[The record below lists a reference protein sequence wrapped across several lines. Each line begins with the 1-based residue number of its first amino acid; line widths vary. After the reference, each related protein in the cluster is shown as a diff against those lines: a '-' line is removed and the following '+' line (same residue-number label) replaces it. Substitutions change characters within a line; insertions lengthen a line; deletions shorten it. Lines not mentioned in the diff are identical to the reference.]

1 MSEINDKLSFN
12 KWYAPLD
19 KPLKD
24 KFKDLIV
31 LSNPKLS
38 ANPTNFFT
46 DDKNVIEVKGESKE
60 QTRWRLV
67 NEWKQK
73 LEVMDTSPVAT
84 KEEERGDI
92 TDITDIPETEVVN
105 DIPTPPKP
113 KDIEVAK
120 DVSAE
125 QEAEDIATTVDNK
138 QEAEPVLS
146 QPCPEVPDVLAKLG
160 TALHA
165 FIASTDSPPED
176 TPSVG
181 DSSKKEITEVIM
193 ANPWIKNNFDQI
205 YEMLDKIEKKQK
217 SLFNAMRD
225 L

>member
-19 KPLKD
+19 KALKD

-46 DDKNVIEVKGESKE
+46 DDKNVLEVKGESKE

-73 LEVMDTSPVAT
+73 LEVMDTSPVVT

-120 DVSAE
+120 NVSAE
-125 QEAEDIATTVDNK
+125 QEAEDIATAVDNK

-146 QPCPEVPDVLAKLG
+146 QPTAYHG
-160 TALHA
+160 TVGPPADLLNALSA
-165 FIASTDSPPED
+165 FVASLDSPPED
-176 TPSVG
+176 KAESA
-181 DSSKKEITEVIM
+181 DLSAVI
-193 ANPWIKNNFDQI
+193 
-205 YEMLDKIEKKQK
+205 ERIEKLEEENAKLKKKQA

>member
-12 KWYAPLD
+12 KWYAPLG

-31 LSNPKLS
+31 LSNPELS

-46 DDKNVIEVKGESKE
+46 NDKLVLEVKGESKE

-67 NEWKQK
+67 NEWRQK

-92 TDITDIPETEVVN
+92 TDITDITDMPETEVVN
-105 DIPTPPKP
+105 DIPTPKP

-120 DVSAE
+120 DISSE
-125 QEAEDIATTVDNK
+125 QEAEDIATAVDNK

-146 QPCPEVPDVLAKLG
+146 QPTAYHG
-160 TALHA
+160 TVGPPADLLNALSA
-165 FIASTDSPPED
+165 FVASLDSPPDD
-176 TPSVG
+176 TPSG
-181 DSSKKEITEVIM
+181 ADKEAILKLGKIVHEQGVT
-193 ANPWIKNNFDQI
+193 
-205 YEMLDKIEKKQK
+205 IEKLEKKVK
-217 SLFNAMRD
+217 SLFNALRD
-225 L
+225 E

>member
-1 MSEINDKLSFN
+1 MINDKLSFN

-105 DIPTPPKP
+105 DIPIPPKP

-125 QEAEDIATTVDNK
+125 QEAEDIATAVDNK
-138 QEAEPVLS
+138 QEEEPVLS
-146 QPCPEVPDVLAKLG
+146 QPAPDAPEVLRQLGNSLSNYIAEGIKSGFFGTPEDRPADLSAVIERIEKLEEENAKL
-160 TALHA
+160 
-165 FIASTDSPPED
+165 
-176 TPSVG
+176 
-181 DSSKKEITEVIM
+181 K
-193 ANPWIKNNFDQI
+193 
-205 YEMLDKIEKKQK
+205 KKQA

>member
-1 MSEINDKLSFN
+1 MSEIINDKLSFN
-12 KWYAPLD
+12 KWYAPLG

-31 LSNPKLS
+31 LSNPELS

-46 DDKNVIEVKGESKE
+46 NDKLVLEVKGESKE

-92 TDITDIPETEVVN
+92 TDITDIPETEVVK

-125 QEAEDIATTVDNK
+125 QEAEDIATAVDNK

-165 FIASTDSPPED
+165 FIASTDSPQED
-176 TPSVG
+176 NPM
-181 DSSKKEITEVIM
+181 DTEAILKLGKIVHEQS
-193 ANPWIKNNFDQI
+193 QI
-205 YEMLDKIEKKQK
+205 IEKLEKKVK

-225 L
+225 I